1 MPNSS
6 LCGYNDVWI
15 LARGAMAAVVKG
27 ADAVE

>member
-6 LCGYNDVWI
+6 LCGYNDVCI
-15 LARGAMAAVVKG
+15 LAKGAITAVVQR